1 MGVYESFSSLVGKT
15 PILKLNN
22 FSKQNDFCAF
32 VFAKL
37 EYFNPG
43 GSVKDRVAVKM
54 LDDAEKSGALK
65 KGGTV
70 IEATSGNTGIGL
82 CAVCAE
88 RGYKAIIVMP
98 ENMSDER
105 KKLMR
110 AYGAE
115 LVLTGAELGMKGAVD
130 RAKEIL
136 AATENAFLASQFEN
150 ESNYKAH
157 ESTTG
162 PEIYKDLEG
171 KVDILVAGIGTGGTI
186 TGTAKFLRNKIKDI
200 KIVGVEPF
208 ESPFL
213 TKGEK
218 GAHQIQGIGAG
229 FKPSVLDKSVLD
241 EIVTVKGSDAIKCAQ
256 DVCKSEGILVGI
268 SSGAALFAAM
278 NLAKMKENEGKNIVV
293 ILPDTGERYLS
304 TALFN

>member
-22 FSKQNDFCAF
+22 FSKLNSCKAS

-37 EYFNPG
+37 EYFNPA
-43 GSVKDRVAVKM
+43 GSVKDRVAVRII
-54 LDDAEKSGALK
+54 DDAEKSGALK

-88 RGYKAIIVMP
+88 RGYKALIVMP
-98 ENMSDER
+98 ESMSEER
-105 KKLMR
+105 KKIMR

-115 LVLTGAELGMKGAVD
+115 LVLTEASLGMKGATEK
-130 RAKEIL
+130 AKEIFES
-136 AATENAFLASQFEN
+136 TQNAFLASQFEN

-162 PEIYKDLEG
+162 PEIFEDLDG
-171 KVDILVAGIGTGGTI
+171 NVDILVAGIGTGGSI
-186 TGTAKFLRNKIKDI
+186 TGTAKFLKSKNKDI

-213 TKGEK
+213 TKGET
-218 GAHQIQGIGAG
+218 GAHAIQGIGAG
-229 FKPSVLDKSVLD
+229 FEPSVLDKNVLD

-256 DVCKSEGILVGI
+256 DLCKSEGILVGI
-268 SSGAALFAAM
+268 SSGAALFAAL
-278 NLAKMKENEGKNIVV
+278 NLAKAEENKGKNIVV